1 MRVGCLTRRFSREGT
16 GLSRWPSG
24 AATPPRVSTK
34 EETMRSTRATAAAA
48 AALALALSACGSK
61 SERSEESAQ
70 PTTTK
75 QETTATTTAAAEP
88 EPITAAE
95 ERWRKQIER
104 YGQRLEDEMAVGGA
118 ITHSTMRRQ
127 ARLYLECER
136 VLSRAGD
143 PGRFEPASRFAERAC
158 ERLKKAAKFLDQAI
172 ASSERG
178 GFVYAGSPEE
188 EQFDHAFKGAVEAAG
203 NGQYEL
209 QRALGRAEEI
219 ERSIGS

>member
-1 MRVGCLTRRFSREGT
+1 MKSLRAM
-16 GLSRWPSG
+16 
-24 AATPPRVSTK
+24 AAV
-34 EETMRSTRATAAAA
+34 A
-48 AALALALSACGSK
+48 AALALALSACGSE
-61 SERSEESAQ
+61 SDRSEEGAP

-75 QETTATTTAAAEP
+75 QETTDVTTTEAEP

-95 ERWRKQIER
+95 ERWREQIER
-104 YGQRLEDEMAVGGA
+104 YSERIEDEIALGGA
-118 ITHSTMRRQ
+118 ITHSTMRRE

-136 VLSRAGD
+136 VLTRAGD
-143 PGRFEPASRFAERAC
+143 PGRFQPASRFAERAC

-178 GFVYAGSPEE
+178 GVVYAGSPEE
-188 EQFDHAFKGAVEAAG
+188 ERFDHAFKGAVEAAG
-203 NGQYEL
+203 NAQYEL